1 MTKMTKRERF
11 EQLANVIAGAN
22 ISEEAKAEMLAFI
35 AHEQEL
41 LAKKSSK
48 SGQTKTQ
55 KTNETLKVEMRE
67 ALENIGKPVTVSE
80 FNNSGFIGYKFS
92 KGHKYFRILR
102 KWIYKDNIKTFKRR
116 NNYWHLSIIIRR
128 FL

>member
-11 EQLANVIAGAN
+11 EQLANTIAGAN

-41 LAKKSSK
+41 LVKKSSK
-48 SGQTKTQ
+48 SGQTKVQ
-55 KTNETLKVEMRE
+55 KANEVLKEEMRE

-80 FNNSGFIGYKFS
+80 FMALTKFNAENEFTNQKVS
-92 KGHKYFRILR
+92 AMLNQLVKAEKIVKTVDKKKSYF
-102 KWIYKDNIKTFKRR
+102 
-116 NNYWHLSIIIRR
+116 SV
-128 FL
+128 

>member
-11 EQLANVIAGAN
+11 EQLANTIADAN

-41 LAKKSSK
+41 LVKKSSK
-48 SGQTKTQ
+48 SGQTKVQ
-55 KTNETLKVEMRE
+55 KANEVLKEEMRE

-80 FNNSGFIGYKFS
+80 FMALTKFNAENEFTNQKVS
-92 KGHKYFRILR
+92 AMLNQLVKAEKIVKTVDKKKSYF
-102 KWIYKDNIKTFKRR
+102 
-116 NNYWHLSIIIRR
+116 SV
-128 FL
+128 